1 MIQMQDQSQNSTS
14 KGDNADEIC
23 FGIFCSMAMR
33 FVIYVFIL
41 KNLILEYFNF
51 YFFFL
56 NETRLVFQAGPRPF
70 LTIQFV
76 FVKINLMSP

>member
-1 MIQMQDQSQNSTS
+1 
-14 KGDNADEIC
+14 
-23 FGIFCSMAMR
+23 MAMR

-70 LTIQFV
+70 DSVMIQFV
-76 FVKINLMSP
+76 FVKIDLMSPQ